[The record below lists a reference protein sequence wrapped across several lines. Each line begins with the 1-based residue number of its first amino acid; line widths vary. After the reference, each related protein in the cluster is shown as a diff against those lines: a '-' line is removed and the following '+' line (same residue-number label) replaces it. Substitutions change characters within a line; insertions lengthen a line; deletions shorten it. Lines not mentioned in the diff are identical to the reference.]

1 MGLIKAYK
9 RYLLLEHNREFYKY
23 NTFLIRFFKSETDIE
38 EIFDMLHREG
48 LSLLVIVVQLDIF
61 FKINVFII
69 LWIYLS
75 IFSIFSVKLIIC
87 RILYRGFN
95 KPIFKC
101 LDCEKMTKI
110 TLDNCQHCSS
120 AVHKNQTEY
129 FKKKKEINI
138 KKRQDRIN
146 ARVIEEEKFKD
157 YWKSR
162 ENLLTK

>member
-1 MGLIKAYK
+1 MGLIEAYK

-23 NTFLIRFFKSETDIE
+23 NTFLIRFFKSETDLE
-38 EIFDMLHREG
+38 EIFEMLHREG

-61 FKINVFII
+61 FKINIFII

-75 IFSIFSVKLIIC
+75 IFAIFSVKLIIC

-120 AVHKNQTEY
+120 PVHKNQREY
-129 FKKKKEINI
+129 FVKRKRVLQENRI
-138 KKRQDRIN
+138 KRIM
-146 ARVIEEEKFKD
+146 R
-157 YWKSR
+157 
-162 ENLLTK
+162 

>member
-1 MGLIKAYK
+1 MGLIEAYK
-9 RYLLLEHNREFYKY
+9 RYLLLEHNREFYKH

-61 FKINVFII
+61 FKINIFII

-75 IFSIFSVKLIIC
+75 IFVIFSVKLIIY
-87 RILYRGFN
+87 RILYKGFN

-110 TLDNCQHCSS
+110 TLDNCQHCGS
-120 AVHKNQTEY
+120 AVHKNQGEY
-129 FKKKKEINI
+129 FVKRKKILQEKKW
-138 KKRQDRIN
+138 KRIL
-146 ARVIEEEKFKD
+146 
-157 YWKSR
+157 SR
-162 ENLLTK
+162 N

>member
-1 MGLIKAYK
+1 MGLIEAYK
-9 RYLLLEHNREFYKY
+9 RYLLLEHNREFYKH

-61 FKINVFII
+61 FKINIFII

-75 IFSIFSVKLIIC
+75 IFAIFSVKLMIC
-87 RILYRGFN
+87 RILYKGFN

-110 TLDNCQHCSS
+110 TLDNCQHCGS
-120 AVHKNQTEY
+120 AVHKNQMEY
-129 FKKKKEINI
+129 FKKKKEVII
-138 KKRQDRIN
+138 KKRWNRIN
-146 ARVIEEEKFKD
+146 TRDMEEKKIKE

-162 ENLLTK
+162 LNLDN